1 MKRHLG
7 RMLFTAMLL
16 ALAGTVV
23 VQSTALS
30 RPARLV
36 PLAVAVPTLVLLAWQ
51 LALDV
56 RRVQSAAAEGEPPYQ
71 LRWLIER
78 VRLSL
83 FPGESP
89 ADARGPATGAELAI
103 FAWLAMLP
111 FLVWLLGVAPTVPLY
126 ALLYLRLQARER
138 WSAAILM
145 SAVIGVLPWVLAR
158 AGIVGRLYAG
168 ALWGWLDG

>member
-1 MKRHLG
+1 MKRHIG
-7 RMLFTAMLL
+7 RTLFTGMLV
-16 ALAGTVV
+16 AFASAVV
-23 VQSTALS
+23 VDSFTLS

-56 RRVQSAAAEGEPPYQ
+56 RRVQGAAAEGEPPYR
-71 LRWLIER
+71 LSWLVER

-83 FPGESP
+83 FPHES
-89 ADARGPATGAELAI
+89 AAEAHGPATGAELAI
-103 FAWLAMLP
+103 FAWLALLP
-111 FLVWLLGVAPTVPLY
+111 PLVWLVGVAPTVPIY

-138 WSAAILM
+138 WPAAILM
-145 SAVIGVLPWVLAR
+145 STVIAVLPWVLAR
-158 AGIVGRLYAG
+158 AGIVSRLYAG